1 MKIKLTWVIL
11 AVAGY
16 FFVLD
21 VLQDIRE
28 GETLSQWGVEAL
40 VFVAILGSLGYEI
53 VQTFLMHRKLRTKE
67 IELRSLKGH
76 LADVVKVQLEN
87 WKLSSSESEVAWL
100 IIKGFSFI
108 EISSMRAV
116 AEKTIRAQA
125 VAIYKKSGTSNR
137 SEFTATFLDDL
148 LNERPR
154 P

>member
-53 VQTFLMHRKLRTKE
+53 V
-67 IELRSLKGH
+67 
-76 LADVVKVQLEN
+76 
-87 WKLSSSESEVAWL
+87 
-100 IIKGFSFI
+100 
-108 EISSMRAV
+108 
-116 AEKTIRAQA
+116 
-125 VAIYKKSGTSNR
+125 SNLFNA
-137 SEFTATFLDDL
+137 SQIAH
-148 LNERPR
+148 
-154 P
+154 